1 MSFIPLAE
9 VPDINDRQ
17 GYRLGISHVGIRKWA
32 SDTDSPTTAFLKRN
46 GSGVSEQEISLE
58 PLAPLQMSLPTLAIL
73 TFPLLSI
80 QAQNPSTSTTTPKLL
95 IGKEVSDLCALGYED
110 RKHCFVSIKSSGL

>member
-1 MSFIPLAE
+1 MSFTPFAE

-17 GYRLGISHVGIRKWA
+17 GYHLGISHAGIRTRA

-46 GSGVSEQEISLE
+46 GGGLSGQEISLE

-95 IGKEVSDLCALGYED
+95 IGKGVSDLCALGHED